1 MPSGYTTISA
11 SVVVDLDDIF
21 ASLSPST
28 TPANPVNFKS
38 GGSDLSNRF
47 EPITT
52 GGQQIQFNVNYSK
65 NNTDLRYIFANKN
78 FTPTPTVTPT
88 ITVTPE
94 VTPTRTPA
102 VTPTPP
108 RSYYY

>member
-21 ASLSPST
+21 APLSPST
-28 TPANPVNFKS
+28 TPADPVNFKS

-65 NNTDLRYIFANKN
+65 NNTDLRYIFADKS
-78 FTPTPTVTPT
+78 FTPTPTPTITPTPTVT
-88 ITVTPE
+88 
-94 VTPTRTPA
+94 
-102 VTPTPP
+102 VTPTPSK
-108 RSYYY
+108 SYY

>member
-11 SVVVDLDDIF
+11 SIVVDLDDIF
-21 ASLSPST
+21 APLSPST
-28 TPANPVNFKS
+28 TPVDPVNFKS

-52 GGQQIQFNVNYSK
+52 GGQQIQFDVKYSK
-65 NNTDLRYIFANKN
+65 SNTDLRYIFADKN

-88 ITVTPE
+88 ITL
-94 VTPTRTPA
+94 TPTISPTSTPT
-102 VTPTPP
+102 VTPTPS
-108 RSYYY
+108 RSYY